1 MNKSELITHIAK
13 QGDIPKAHATR
24 ALEATLAVIKIRL
37 RKGDV
42 VALNGFG
49 SFQIGKR
56 SARTGRNPRTGATL
70 KIKAQKVPKFKPSK
84 ALKDALK

>member
-1 MNKSELITHIAK
+1 MNKSELIEHIAK

-24 ALEATLAVIKIRL
+24 ALDATLAVIKSRL

-49 SFQIGKR
+49 SFQIGMR
-56 SARTGRNPRTGATL
+56 SARTGRNPLTGQPV
-70 KIKAQKVPKFKPSK
+70 KIKAQKVPRFKPGK
-84 ALKDALK
+84 AFRDGVN

>member
-1 MNKSELITHIAK
+1 MNKSELIAQIAK

-56 SARTGRNPRTGATL
+56 SARTGRNPRTGATV
-70 KIKAQKVPKFKPSK
+70 KIKAQMVPKFKPSK
-84 ALKDALK
+84 ALKDAVN

>member
-1 MNKSELITHIAK
+1 MNKSELIEHIAK

-24 ALEATLAVIKIRL
+24 ALEATLAVIKSRL

-49 SFQIGKR
+49 SFQIGMR
-56 SARTGRNPRTGATL
+56 SARTGRNPRTGAAV
-70 KIKAQKVPKFKPSK
+70 KIKAKKAPRFKPSK
-84 ALKDALK
+84 AFRDAVN

>member
-1 MNKSELITHIAK
+1 MNKSALIAQIAT

-24 ALEATLAVIKIRL
+24 ALEATLAVIKSRL

-42 VALNGFG
+42 VALSGFG

-56 SARTGRNPRTGATL
+56 SARTGRNPRTGAAV
-70 KIKAQKVPKFKPSK
+70 KIKAKKVPRFKPAK
-84 ALKDALK
+84 AFRDAVN

>member
-1 MNKSELITHIAK
+1 MNKSELIAQIAK

-24 ALEATLAVIKIRL
+24 ALEATLAVIKSRL

-49 SFQIGKR
+49 SFQIGMR
-56 SARTGRNPRTGATL
+56 SARTGRNPRTGAAV
-70 KIKAQKVPKFKPSK
+70 KIKAQKVPRFKPGK
-84 ALKDALK
+84 AFRDAVN